1 MDEIISILFTG
12 QRRSHPVCDRK
23 MIFFLSG
30 FDLALG
36 FDLVAN
42 GSITHLDQLPG
53 FFKAQNIKQNPAS
66 RNKYTINII
75 NGDKTAPAHSLQFE
89 VATAYMKHRRCSAQI
104 VLIDLWHS

>member
-23 MIFFLSG
+23 RIFLSG
-30 FDLALG
+30 FDLAPG

-42 GSITHLDQLPG
+42 GSITHLHQLPG

-75 NGDKTAPAHSLQFE
+75 NGDKTAPAHSLHF
-89 VATAYMKHRRCSAQI
+89 
-104 VLIDLWHS
+104 